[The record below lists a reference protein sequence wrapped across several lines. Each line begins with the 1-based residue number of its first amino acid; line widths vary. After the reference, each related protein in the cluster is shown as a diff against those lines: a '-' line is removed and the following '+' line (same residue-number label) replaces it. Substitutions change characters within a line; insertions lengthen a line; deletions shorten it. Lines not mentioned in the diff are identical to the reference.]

1 MIQIIIN
8 QLHIFTEKKTM
19 ESLPVS
25 GTSAATKA
33 RRFIFPSCTEPN
45 ALAHPILSEAMSSG
59 VPARMCKSRQIR
71 SRTHISGI
79 AKERIF
85 QQTSHADRERARMSG
100 GRCLPRTVRPF
111 VPDDGSASP
120 RGRAGPFS
128 PPLHELARAGRLLCP
143 EDAPVPSC
151 SAPDTLRHEL
161 LHPEVVPP

>member
-8 QLHIFTEKKTM
+8 QLHIFYRKKTM

-45 ALAHPILSEAMSSG
+45 ALRVHTPYYLRQC
-59 VPARMCKSRQIR
+59 PAVCQPACAKVGRYVVEP
-71 SRTHISGI
+71 GI